1 VPVDGP
7 GLVTLM
13 KQYVDAINK
22 GALPDVESA
31 WQLLQKARCQ
41 DAVNGAKEAF
51 LAALERG
58 RKGLVLDT
66 NRALDVEELA
76 SVSTNAFKEAYDSF
90 KKNSIGDQKCTAT
103 FMEQLGDELAIYKE
117 SKDGTK
123 TVRGGLLR
131 EFTSK
136 NYKLAA
142 TTGESIVNDAVKTL
156 SETEFPDFD
165 KFKEAREKIAT
176 DLDAKLQK
184 NVAYPELSE
193 KFLKS
198 LNNLATK
205 VGLQFDI
212 SEVEKEKE
220 RLLAESAQ
228 KEIESEK
235 KNAEL
240 QQGFMNKEQIETN
253 VQNESD
259 YLRQV
264 SEKEYKEMKERY
276 AFEAKEREKQ
286 IQAELK
292 AGFDQRAEALQ
303 KELQEKG
310 ATTVKMLM
318 QMQKEVQ
325 ERQKELSQKLLDI
338 KKKTPPQP
346 APVKS
351 QGLLTSLFAPI
362 KNVVDPIKNILD
374 NQVTSLVGGLL
385 PGPLELDQ

>member
-1 VPVDGP
+1 
-7 GLVTLM
+7 
-13 KQYVDAINK
+13 
-22 GALPDVESA
+22 
-31 WQLLQKARCQ
+31 
-41 DAVNGAKEAF
+41 
-51 LAALERG
+51 
-58 RKGLVLDT
+58 
-66 NRALDVEELA
+66 
-76 SVSTNAFKEAYDSF
+76 
-90 KKNSIGDQKCTAT
+90 
-103 FMEQLGDELAIYKE
+103 
-117 SKDGTK
+117 
-123 TVRGGLLR
+123 
-131 EFTSK
+131 
-136 NYKLAA
+136 
-142 TTGESIVNDAVKTL
+142 
-156 SETEFPDFD
+156 
-165 KFKEAREKIAT
+165 
-176 DLDAKLQK
+176 
-184 NVAYPELSE
+184 
-193 KFLKS
+193 
-198 LNNLATK
+198 
-205 VGLQFDI
+205 
-212 SEVEKEKE
+212 
-220 RLLAESAQ
+220 
-228 KEIESEK
+228 
-235 KNAEL
+235 
-240 QQGFMNKEQIETN
+240 MNKEQIETN

-385 PGPLELDQ
+385 PGALELDQ